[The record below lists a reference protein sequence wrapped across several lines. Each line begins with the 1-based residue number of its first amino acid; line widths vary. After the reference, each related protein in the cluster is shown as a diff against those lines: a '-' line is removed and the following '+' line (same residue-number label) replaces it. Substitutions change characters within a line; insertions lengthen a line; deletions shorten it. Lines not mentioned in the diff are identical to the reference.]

1 MSNSII
7 AFFGFGIP
15 ATSIVIAVAMFLL
28 ILWQSPRQRENQ
40 LMALYLIT
48 VILWALGNFMS
59 RVSPIIGIDIMPYF
73 YLNFWGAGLNSMML
87 FLFVSHYARMWDRRW
102 VQVMAV
108 IVLPIFLIY
117 TFFLYQGKIVGDPMV
132 TPTAYDYK
140 MELLGL
146 GFFFVGYIYYLTS
159 VGCLWVARHGRAGK
173 LLVGAIILMIGVFT
187 TVFTPALRPYALA
200 SLTTAISSVLF
211 ANAILRDNLFNPLAE
226 ANERL
231 RKSEA
236 GLTALIENTNDSIW
250 SVDSHYCLLTFNT
263 AFKNLFERVYGV
275 KLAHGT
281 DMLAALPGDLQPI
294 WKMLCDRA
302 LKSERFTVEQHY
314 DFPDQPTDVEI
325 SFNPILSGNQVTG
338 VSFFARD
345 ITARKLYESDLKDAK
360 ASAEGANKAK
370 SEFLASMSHEIRT
383 PMNAVIG
390 LTGLLLDTPLNA
402 EQRDFV
408 ETVRNSG
415 DALLTIINDILDF
428 SKIESGRMDLENQAF
443 DTHECI
449 ESAVDLLATKAVEK
463 KLELAISIDYDVPLA
478 IKGDVTRLRQI
489 LINLLNNAVKFTEKG
504 EVVLNVECG
513 MMNGESIPHS
523 AFRNLHFS
531 VRDTGIGISPGQRDR
546 LFKSF
551 SQIDT
556 STTRKY
562 GGTGLGLAISKRLA
576 EMMGGTMWA
585 ESEGL
590 GKGSTFHF
598 TIRAETVPAVA
609 SAHLAMTPS
618 PLKEK
623 RVLIVDD
630 NATNRMILIKQIGSW
645 GMNPQAV
652 SSGQEA
658 LAIIDRGESFDLALL
673 DMQMPEMDGMMLARA
688 IRERRDAKQLPM
700 VMLTSMGSREDGVNE
715 LFAAF
720 LTKPVKASQ
729 LYNVLAEVLAASP
742 KKKVTGTLQLPET
755 QFDLTLGERCPLRV
769 LLAEDNLVNQKLAL
783 RMLERFGYRAD
794 MVANGLEVLQALDR
808 QEYDLILMD
817 VQMPEMD
824 GLEATRQIRSQ
835 YAAHKQPRIVAMTAN
850 AMQGDREECLAAG
863 MNDYISKPIKVA
875 ELMTALERSAKKSD
889 SYSIRER
896 L

>member
-1 MSNSII
+1 MSDTII
-7 AFFGFGIP
+7 AFLGFSIP

-40 LMALYLIT
+40 LMALYLLT
-48 VILWALGNFMS
+48 VIVWALGNLMS
-59 RVSPIIGIDIMPYF
+59 RVSPLVGIDIMPFF
-73 YLNFWGAGLNSMML
+73 YLNFLGAGLNSMML

-117 TFFLYQGKIVGDPMV
+117 TFFLYQGKIVGEPMV
-132 TPTAYDYK
+132 TPTAYEYK

-146 GFFFVGYIYYLTS
+146 GFFVVGYIYYLTS

-173 LLVGAIILMIGVFT
+173 LLVGAVILMIGVFT

-250 SVDSHYCLLTFNT
+250 SVDSHYRLLTFNT
-263 AFKNLFERVYGV
+263 PFKNLFERVYGV
-275 KLAHGT
+275 RLAQGT

-294 WKMLCDRA
+294 WKILCDRA
-302 LKSERFTVEQHY
+302 LKGERFTVEQHY
-314 DFPDQPTDVEI
+314 DFPDQPTDVEV
-325 SFNPILSGNQVTG
+325 SFNPILSGDGVTG
-338 VSFFARD
+338 VSLFARD
-345 ITARKLYESDLKDAK
+345 STARKLYESELKDAK

-428 SKIESGRMDLENQAF
+428 SKIESGKLDLENQPF
-443 DTHECI
+443 DMHECI
-449 ESAVDLLATKAVEK
+449 ESAVDLLATKAAEK
-463 KLELAISIDYDVPLA
+463 KLELAVSIDYDVPLA
-478 IKGDVTRLRQI
+478 VKGDVTRLRQI
-489 LINLLNNAVKFTEKG
+489 LINLLNNAVKFTDHG
-504 EVVLNVECG
+504 EVVLEVRSQRSEVG
-513 MMNGESIPHS
+513 SGDSDLRPLTSI
-523 AFRNLHFS
+523 LQFS
-531 VRDTGIGISPGQRDR
+531 VRDTGIGISPEQRDR

-551 SQIDT
+551 SQIDA

-562 GGTGLGLAISKRLA
+562 GGSGLGLAISKRLV
-576 EMMGGTMWA
+576 EMMGGKMWA

-590 GKGSTFHF
+590 GRGSTFHF
-598 TIRAETVPAVA
+598 TIRAGTAPAVA
-609 SAHLAMTPS
+609 AAGMAMMPS

-658 LAIIDRGESFDLALL
+658 LAIIDRGELFDLALL
-673 DMQMPEMDGMMLARA
+673 DMQMPEMDGMMLASA

-700 VMLTSMGSREDGVNE
+700 VMLTSMGAREDGMSE

-729 LYNVLAEVLAASP
+729 LYNVLVEVLAASP
-742 KKKVTGTLQLPET
+742 KKKVTGPLQLPET
-755 QFDLTLGERCPLRV
+755 QFDATLGERCPLRV

-875 ELMTALERSAKKSD
+875 ELMKALERSAKKD
-889 SYSIRER
+889 R
-896 L
+896 

>member
-1 MSNSII
+1 MSDSII

-15 ATSIVIAVAMFLL
+15 ATSIVISVAMFLL
-28 ILWQSPRQRENQ
+28 ILWQAPRQRENQ
-40 LMALYLIT
+40 LMALYLLT
-48 VILWALGNFMS
+48 VIVWALGNFMS
-59 RVSPIIGIDIMPYF
+59 RVSPIIGIDIMPFF

-87 FLFVSHYARMWDRRW
+87 FLFVSHYAGMWDRRW

-117 TFFLYQGKIVGDPMV
+117 TFFLYQGKIVNDPMV
-132 TPTAYDYK
+132 TPTLYEYR
-140 MELLGL
+140 MERLGL
-146 GFFFVGYIYYLTS
+146 GFFFVGYIYYLSS
-159 VGCLWVARHGRAGK
+159 VGCLWIARHGRAGK
-173 LLVGAIILMIGVFT
+173 LLVGAVILMTGVFT

-200 SLTTAISSVLF
+200 SLSTAVSSVLF

-250 SVDSHYCLLTFNT
+250 SVDSTYRLLTFNT
-263 AFKNLFERVYGV
+263 AFKDFFERIYGV
-275 KLAHGT
+275 KLAQGT
-281 DMLAALPGDLQPI
+281 DVLAALPGDLQTV

-302 LKSERFTVEQHY
+302 LKGERFTVEQHY
-314 DFPDQPTDVEI
+314 DFPDQPTDAEV
-325 SFNPILSGNQVTG
+325 SFNPILSGDRVTG

-345 ITARKLYESDLKDAK
+345 ITARKLYVSELKEAK
-360 ASAEGANKAK
+360 SLAEGANKAK

-408 ETVRNSG
+408 ETVRDSG

-428 SKIESGRMDLENQAF
+428 SKIESGKLDLENQPF
-443 DTHECI
+443 DTRECI

-463 KLELAISIDYDVPLA
+463 KLELAVSIDYDVPLA

-504 EVVLNVECG
+504 EVVVSVQLTVD
-513 MMNGESIPHS
+513 SKTSVHS
-523 AFRNLHFS
+523 PLSTIHFS
-531 VRDTGIGISPGQRDR
+531 VRDTGIGISAEQRDR

-562 GGTGLGLAISKRLA
+562 GGTGLGLAISKRLVD
-576 EMMGGTMWA
+576 MMGGTMWA

-598 TIRAETVPAVA
+598 TIRAETAPAVA
-609 SAHLAMTPS
+609 AAYVAMTPS

-630 NATNRMILIKQIGSW
+630 NATNRMILIKQIESW
-645 GMNPQAV
+645 GMNSQAV

-658 LAIIDRGESFDLALL
+658 LVIIDRGELFDLAIL

-688 IRERRDAKQLPM
+688 IRERRDAKQLLM
-700 VMLTSMGSREDGVNE
+700 VMLTSMGWREDGAGE

-729 LYNVLAEVLAASP
+729 LYNVLVDVLAASP

-755 QFDLTLGERCPLRV
+755 QFDPTLSERCPLRV

-850 AMQGDREECLAAG
+850 AMQGDREECLTAG

-875 ELMTALERSAKKSD
+875 ELMTALERS
-889 SYSIRER
+889 RR
-896 L
+896 